1 MAEEITPRA
10 IAGEPA
16 EVGLNL
22 SDAELKRLL
31 PGVSRSQSQ
40 TSELRELLSDMVE
53 PAGVFS
59 AFRGVKE

>member
-1 MAEEITPRA
+1 MAEEITLERLRA
-10 IAGEPA
+10 KAA
-16 EVGLNL
+16 EAGLNL

-40 TSELRELLSDMVE
+40 TSALRELLSDMVE

-59 AFRGVKE
+59 AFRSVKE